1 LQQGVYA
8 PPSGNA
14 QPWWAL
20 RVCWRACTVP
30 PGFEAVFT
38 RRAGGVCVV
47 EADCTTGAGLLPSWI
62 GVALVLWT
70 GANGRIARCRV
81 DPVLNVFDLVVLY
94 RWGWR
99 VIRCRVVGVL
109 LGQCHTA
116 RAHQRSR
123 GNSYESPVHRELPKK
138 VRP

>member
-1 LQQGVYA
+1 RNPRRRRDDAAPWRRAFLLLQGVYA

-70 GANGRIARCRV
+70 GAT
-81 DPVLNVFDLVVLY
+81 
-94 RWGWR
+94 
-99 VIRCRVVGVL
+99 VG
-109 LGQCHTA
+109 
-116 RAHQRSR
+116 
-123 GNSYESPVHRELPKK
+123 
-138 VRP
+138 